1 VATARICR
9 RPDAAGVDGRH
20 PSQREEFN
28 MTQTFGSSALALF
41 GFAGWQV
48 GLIVGLAVL
57 IVILLIVRKKQQE

>member
-1 VATARICR
+1 
-9 RPDAAGVDGRH
+9 
-20 PSQREEFN
+20 